1 MGENERTFGIL
12 ALCGVIGIILA
23 IIFQLLYEQNIII
36 DSFVDTELTL
46 RELQLAAIV
55 VWEMIGVGLVAI
67 TK

>member
-12 ALCGVIGIILA
+12 ALCGIIGIILA
-23 IIFQLLYEQNIII
+23 IMLQLLYEQSIII

-46 RELQLAAIV
+46 RELQLASIV
-55 VWEMIGVGLVAI
+55 VWEMIGVGFVAI